1 MAYIY
6 IYICLYIH
14 KNIRFTVFAQQQR
27 YFNVKLKH
35 MGVSEKKS
43 ETYNGI

>member
-6 IYICLYIH
+6 IYVYIYT

-35 MGVSEKKS
+35 MGVSEKKFG
-43 ETYNGI
+43 NI